1 MNVIAILLLLAATK
15 TAPAPDPEIPNIQA
29 TVYAM
34 LNVIS
39 GPAGR
44 RDWNRMKD
52 LFVPGGLMISA
63 RKDGPNVMTPDQ
75 YIERVKPIFD
85 QEGFFER
92 PVVNKIEHYGNI
104 AHVFCTYESRHNSND
119 AKPFARGINSIQL
132 LNDGKRWYVV
142 TIFWD
147 SERPDNP
154 IPTKYLPK

>member
-119 AKPFARGINSIQL
+119 AKPFARGINSFQL
-132 LNDGKRWYVV
+132 IKAGDDWKIMSILWQQEDE
-142 TIFWD
+142 TH
-147 SERPDNP
+147 P
-154 IPTKYLPK
+154 IPAAYLPK